1 MDTIASGTA
10 VQLSRPVI
18 GSAFALLASLHK
30 LGSARVSELQRDCG
44 LPRTTVHRL
53 LGQLQD
59 VGAVER
65 SDGRW
70 RIGPALLELG
80 SRIPA
85 EPRLRSVARRPL
97 MDLARATGGLVAL
110 SVEMAGR
117 GLVIEVFPSAR
128 PIPLEPHSGMA
139 LDKDK
144 IAAAGLQVERI
155 AALRAQEAAHRGDL
169 RLVIDAGGT
178 DPRVSCVAAP
188 LRLSRHDTGAV
199 WLMVPGG
206 DGVADAAMTA
216 TRRTAG
222 KIATELSKPSLP
234 GPAALRIRRA
244 AKEAPSPREHLLHMR
259 RS

>member
-1 MDTIASGTA
+1 
-10 VQLSRPVI
+10 
-18 GSAFALLASLHK
+18 
-30 LGSARVSELQRDCG
+30 
-44 LPRTTVHRL
+44 
-53 LGQLQD
+53 
-59 VGAVER
+59 
-65 SDGRW
+65 
-70 RIGPALLELG
+70 
-80 SRIPA
+80 
-85 EPRLRSVARRPL
+85 

-110 SVEMAGR
+110 SVELAGR

-128 PIPLEPHSGMA
+128 RLPLEPHSGME

-144 IAAAGLQVERI
+144 IAATGLQVGRI

-169 RLVIDAGGT
+169 RHVIDAGGA

-188 LRLSRHDTGAV
+188 LRLSGHDTGAV

-206 DGVADAAMTA
+206 DGVADVAVTA

-244 AKEAPSPREHLLHMR
+244 AKEAPSQRGHLLHMR